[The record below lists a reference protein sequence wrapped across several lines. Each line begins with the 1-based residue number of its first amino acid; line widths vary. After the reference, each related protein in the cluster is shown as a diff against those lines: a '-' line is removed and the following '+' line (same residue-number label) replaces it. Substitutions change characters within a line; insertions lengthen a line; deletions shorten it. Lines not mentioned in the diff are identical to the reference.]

1 MERYDMGILRYLL
14 IGIFIIAS
22 SFSSGPYPPTMVC
35 YYPLSLNGGF
45 YAENLVNRTLSPIA
59 VAPYTMTTR
68 GNALYFAG
76 PTTSKVTI
84 GKPSTLNLTAS
95 TMTISCWCYFT
106 NLSGGVNSGYR
117 YICSDYNAAGNQAQ
131 FALQV
136 NNASKL
142 TFFWTNSGTQAPNP
156 TTGQSG
162 QTMQTG
168 TWYFFAATRSGVSG
182 SWTTELYING
192 SRDGGTSTATNP
204 CAQASAGNAMI
215 GQAGDYTGAA
225 LGMVGYIKDLRIYC
239 KSLSATDIRQIYFD
253 EYSKYN
259 KTK

>member
-1 MERYDMGILRYLL
+1 MERINMGVLKYL
-14 IGIFIIAS
+14 FIVFVICS
-22 SFSSGPYPPTMVC
+22 SFNIGPYPNNLVC
-35 YYPLSLNGGF
+35 HYPLNLNGGF
-45 YAENLVNRTLSPIA
+45 YAEDLTKRCLSPIA
-59 VAPYTMTTR
+59 VAPYTMTQK
-68 GNALYFAG
+68 GWALYFAG
-76 PTTSKVTI
+76 PTSSKVTI
-84 GKPSTLNLTAS
+84 GKPSTLNLTS
-95 TMTISCWCYFT
+95 SSMTISCWCYFT

-168 TWYFFAATRSGVSG
+168 TWYHFAATRTGVSG

-204 CAQASAGNAMI
+204 CAQASAGNTMI

-225 LGMVGYIKDLRIYC
+225 LGMVGYIKNLKIYNT
-239 KSLSATDIRQIYFD
+239 SLSASAIREQYLK
-253 EYSKYN
+253 EYN
-259 KTK
+259 QVN